1 MARMWRGIDLALR
14 FVYVALVPFLL
25 PFINLFMP
33 ITGILVGTAAATAI
47 ALIGSDVWRAKV
59 ESVRYVGR
67 FLGGMGK
74 LGDFYRKHPP
84 KPLVYYVLY
93 PLLLPV
99 VLCMRVPRRELF
111 LYRKLNV
118 LALVIVVATGAY
130 DYFEHW
136 RPELTFEQFFS
147 ATLAVTIM
155 QMFVTFML
163 ITPIVTTLV
172 VLRERGHRRTL
183 AVLMIVMLATAAY
196 GVYDTR
202 HARTMTFTTWLRLE
216 ERTRFARISM
226 IECEMAHPDRLESCL
241 GHDPELRAL
250 ADALR
255 AVRTSKTYEDA
266 VAAARDKLTKY
277 YKPDEAAAFRLYEHD
292 NLFVLFAHYGHKP
305 AIWLGWSTAT
315 KHYLIYPHQL
325 PASLRATLNL

>member
-1 MARMWRGIDLALR
+1 MARMWGGFDLALR

-33 ITGILVGTAAATAI
+33 ITGILAGTAVATTI
-47 ALIGSDVWRAKV
+47 ALVGSDVWRAKV

-74 LGDFYRKHPP
+74 LGDFYRQHPP

-99 VLCMRVPRRELF
+99 VLFLRVPRRELL

-130 DYFEHW
+130 DYVKHW
-136 RPELTFEQFFS
+136 RPELTFAQFFS

-172 VLRERGHRRTL
+172 LLRERGHRRTL
-183 AVLMIVMLATAAY
+183 AALMTLMLATAAY
-196 GVYDTR
+196 GIYATR

-216 ERTRFARISM
+216 ERTRYARISM
-226 IECEMAHPDRLESCL
+226 IQCEMVHPDRLESCL
-241 GHDPELRAL
+241 GHDAELRTL

-255 AVRTSKTYEDA
+255 AVRTATSYQDA
-266 VAAARDKLTKY
+266 LAAAHDKLTKY
-277 YKPDEAAAFRLYEHD
+277 YKPDEAAAFRLYARD
-292 NLFVLFAHYGHKP
+292 GLYVLFAHYGHKP
-305 AIWLGWSTAT
+305 AIWLGWSN

-325 PASLRATLNL
+325 PANLRRTLDL